1 MSCAPTCCGGENIC
15 GDAEDAPSDDLVQRA
30 MIATFTM
37 GRHPSVREVA
47 GYFSWAHLPKGPL
60 REASKACGQLAW
72 TMIASLPDTPQLTL
86 GLHDLLR
93 AKDCFV
99 RAALQ
104 LDVPHGGD

>member
-1 MSCAPTCCGGENIC
+1 MSCGAELCACLGMCQENV
-15 GDAEDAPSDDLVQRA
+15 DPVTDLQA
-30 MIATFTM
+30 SLWLLTQE
-37 GRHPSVREVA
+37 RHPSVQDAARWFDFGHLPAGPMREV
-47 GYFSWAHLPKGPL
+47 
-60 REASKACGQLAW
+60 SKAACQLAY